1 MMQEYKSA
9 RGEIKKSKNRKCT
22 VIRNLHRR
30 KRRNLE
36 MFRIGNIIF
45 DSIPKKYSN
54 LNLNNIFIILLFNHL
69 NK

>member
-1 MMQEYKSA
+1 M
-9 RGEIKKSKNRKCT
+9 
-22 VIRNLHRR
+22 VRNLHRR

-54 LNLNNIFIILLFNHL
+54 LNLNNIFIILLFNYL